1 VRFISLPSE
10 KDKMAK
16 YRLLSSDEL
25 KALEKEFVEYLVV
38 NGITADEWE
47 RLKKEE
53 NDKALQITDLF
64 SDVVMEGALRKI
76 KFINLYTSETVQAIQ
91 CLEDRMIMM
100 AVKREDETLD
110 LLTRTAFELRD
121 IKEGRISI
129 YKGQKKYDS
138 ERQKVIFDMTQ
149 KGYEVSDG
157 QLFRQ
162 LALLVADNA
171 SE

>member
-1 VRFISLPSE
+1 
-10 KDKMAK
+10 MAK

-64 SDVVMEGALRKI
+64 SDVVVEGALRKI

-157 QLFRQ
+157 QLFKQ

>member
-1 VRFISLPSE
+1 
-10 KDKMAK
+10 MAK

-157 QLFRQ
+157 QLFKQ

>member
-1 VRFISLPSE
+1 
-10 KDKMAK
+10 MAK

-64 SDVVMEGALRKI
+64 SDVVVEGALRKI

-110 LLTRTAFELRD
+110 LLTRTAFELRH

-138 ERQKVIFDMTQ
+138 DRQKVIFDMTQ

-157 QLFRQ
+157 QLFKQ

>member
-1 VRFISLPSE
+1 
-10 KDKMAK
+10 MAK

-64 SDVVMEGALRKI
+64 SDVVVEGALRKI
-76 KFINLYTSETVQAIQ
+76 KFINLYTSETVQTIQ

-110 LLTRTAFELRD
+110 LLTRTAFELRH

-157 QLFRQ
+157 QLFKQ

>member
-1 VRFISLPSE
+1 
-10 KDKMAK
+10 MAK

>member
-1 VRFISLPSE
+1 
-10 KDKMAK
+10 
-16 YRLLSSDEL
+16 
-25 KALEKEFVEYLVV
+25 
-38 NGITADEWE
+38 
-47 RLKKEE
+47 
-53 NDKALQITDLF
+53 
-64 SDVVMEGALRKI
+64 
-76 KFINLYTSETVQAIQ
+76 
-91 CLEDRMIMM
+91 MM

-157 QLFRQ
+157 LLFKQ
-162 LALLVADNA
+162 LALLVVDNA

>member
-1 VRFISLPSE
+1 
-10 KDKMAK
+10 MAK

-25 KALEKEFVEYLVV
+25 KALEKEFVEYLLV

-76 KFINLYTSETVQAIQ
+76 KFIDLYTSETVQAIQ

-157 QLFRQ
+157 QLFKQ